1 VPGPGGIAYVAKC
14 GEAGEHVVAPYPTT
28 DEKGRRGAAEP
39 EDTDKPEASRHR
51 VESKVGGLR

>member
-1 VPGPGGIAYVAKC
+1 MAKC

-51 VESKVGGLR
+51 VESKVGGLS